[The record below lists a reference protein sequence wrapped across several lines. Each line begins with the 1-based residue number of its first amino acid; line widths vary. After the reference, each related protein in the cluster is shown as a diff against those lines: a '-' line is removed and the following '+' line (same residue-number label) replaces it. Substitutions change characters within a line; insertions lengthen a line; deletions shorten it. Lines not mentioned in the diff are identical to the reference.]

1 MTWTCKEIN
10 NEACVLQSV
19 IIFADE
25 LASHS
30 SISSSLWGALEMP
43 FSPKAAV
50 FCTALGGDL
59 LNLCP
64 WGVQPRLVPGGLLH
78 RGELLDLPGLAVQAQ
93 GNVVE
98 SGWEEEEKQQLGAV
112 RVLGAVVPSGG
123 SIPHPQVKYL
133 GTSVV
138 SRHH

>member
-1 MTWTCKEIN
+1 
-10 NEACVLQSV
+10 
-19 IIFADE
+19 
-25 LASHS
+25 
-30 SISSSLWGALEMP
+30 MP

-59 LNLCP
+59 LNLCL

-98 SGWEEEEKQQLGAV
+98 SGLEEEESSSWEPCECLELSFLQVGASHTP
-112 RVLGAVVPSGG
+112 R
-123 SIPHPQVKYL
+123 
-133 GTSVV
+133 
-138 SRHH
+138 